1 MWCAGSFTTPTPTDC
16 ARSTSRTTLSSGV
29 RDQSARGCDRRPLT
43 FASEMVWNRR
53 LRLGGGSD
61 LAIDLGTANTLV
73 YVRGRGIVVS
83 EPSVVAQHT
92 ETGRVLSVGDDAKR
106 MIGRTPATITA
117 SRPLRHGVIADL
129 EVTEEMLRQFIG
141 RVHRGR
147 LTHPRVVMCVPSGL
161 TGVELSAVQEACLAA
176 GALEVHLID
185 EPIAAAVGAGLD
197 VSEPTGRMVV
207 DIGGGTSEVAVIS
220 MGAMAVQRSLRIAG
234 YDFDDALIGWLRR
247 THGLIVGQPTAEA
260 LKVEIGSA
268 APQTPEQEGEVR
280 GRDVASGLPR
290 ALSIGSEE
298 VREALREAV
307 QAIVNAV
314 RGALEQTPPEL
325 AGDVADT
332 GILLAGGG
340 SLLAGFPERLTEQT
354 GMPARLADSPLTCVA
369 EGAGRSLEGLRGLSR
384 KARVS
389 RRYSATSPYQR
400 PMTAADRIAQ
410 AIHHD

>member
-1 MWCAGSFTTPTPTDC
+1 MA
-16 ARSTSRTTLSSGV
+16 LS
-29 RDQSARGCDRRPLT
+29 
-43 FASEMVWNRR
+43 RR

-73 YVRGRGIVVS
+73 YVRGRGIAVS

-92 ETGRVLSVGDDAKR
+92 SSGRVLSVGDDAKR

-129 EVTEEMLRQFIG
+129 EVTEEMLRQFIA

-161 TGVELSAVQEACLAA
+161 TGVELSAVQEACLSA

-197 VSEPTGRMVV
+197 ISEPTGRMVV

-220 MGAMAVQRSLRIAG
+220 MGAMVVQRSLRMAG

-268 APQTPEQEGEVR
+268 APQSPSLEGEVR
-280 GRDVASGLPR
+280 GRDAVSGLPR
-290 ALSIGSEE
+290 ALTISGDE
-298 VREALREAV
+298 VRVALRESV
-307 QAIVNAV
+307 QAIIDAV
-314 RGALEQTPPEL
+314 RVALELTPPEL
-325 AGDVADT
+325 AGDIADT
-332 GILLAGGG
+332 GILLAGG
-340 SLLAGFPERLTEQT
+340 SSMLAGFPERLTEQT
-354 GMPARLADSPLTCVA
+354 GMPATLADSPLTCVA
-369 EGAGRSLEGLRGLSR
+369 EGAGRSLEGLRGLTR

-389 RRYSATSPYQR
+389 RRYTATSPYRR
-400 PMTAADRIAQ
+400 PPTPADRAARAGQ
-410 AIHHD
+410 RE